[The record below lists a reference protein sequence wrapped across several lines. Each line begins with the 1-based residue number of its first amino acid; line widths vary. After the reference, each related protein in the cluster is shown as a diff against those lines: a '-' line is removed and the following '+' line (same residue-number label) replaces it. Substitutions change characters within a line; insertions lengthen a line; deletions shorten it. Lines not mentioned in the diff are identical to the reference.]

1 MRLVLVFEGRL
12 LSCVPL
18 LEGVCCH
25 VSYVICILYGHI
37 KSAQK
42 TDRKTDRESDRESD
56 RVRVEFL
63 KKKSLKCKIKL

>member
-42 TDRKTDRESDRESD
+42 TDRKTDRESDR
-56 RVRVEFL
+56 VRVEFL